1 MRDPSPC
8 GSPSAIGVPRRSC
21 VGGHTMSVGDVTSVW
36 GRRRK
41 LASVADARRGGEIE
55 RPWSMQK
62 GGVNHGRGT
71 QSHPRVLP
79 AGGPAWAWAAASEG
93 CSSDQ
98 GSGWQQCSVRL
109 SCAFQRGQGGGR
121 CVQPTTCGPSR
132 AASRTSR
139 CSRRSMRAASRGR
152 AAARSKPS
160 KKTEVQ
166 FPSRVP
172 LVVFRAHQT
181 RAHEHQ
187 KHGRQHG
194 ASATRICSSP

>member
-1 MRDPSPC
+1 MWLTFSH
-8 GSPSAIGVPRRSC
+8 RRATA
-21 VGGHTMSVGDVTSVW
+21 VLRGGTHDEC
-36 GRRRK
+36 RRRHFCRG
-41 LASVADARRGGEIE
+41 VAGENLHRLQTQDVGGEIE
-55 RPWSMQK
+55 RPWFAQK

-79 AGGPAWAWAAASEG
+79 AGPAWAWAAASEG

-109 SCAFQRGQGGGR
+109 SWAFQRGQGGGR